1 MVGQKLSAVNVAD
14 KRPWERM
21 HAAVRGKELSIM
33 QPNLIIPA
41 VARATDK
48 HLLSSFEV

>member
-1 MVGQKLSAVNVAD
+1 MVGQKLSAVNVAE
-14 KRPWERM
+14 KWLWESD
-21 HAAVRGKELSIM
+21 AAVPGKELSIM

-48 HLLSSFEV
+48 RLLSSFEV